1 MLPNLPEAATSNAVP
16 RVVLTSKHKVIFLLL
31 PNFNVATVMGYD
43 ANVWYRTPWG
53 QDPQVEKRDLKGPE
67 IFLYNVSISHS
78 LESADRLF
86 LVCSIFE
93 TRFHVIQSCLE
104 FPIQL
109 WAALNSLLSR
119 LCLLSPRI
127 KGLKNHSK
135 WWLTY
140 QILMEIKRKGTSFIT
155 YNIQFN
161 LMTERTKNCYFTV
174 LGSQCGLLNH
184 K

>member
-16 RVVLTSKHKVIFLLL
+16 HVVLTSKHKVIFLLL

-43 ANVWYRTPWG
+43 ANVWCRTPWG

-86 LVCSIFE
+86 LVCSVFE
-93 TRFHVIQSCLE
+93 TRLHVIQSCLE

-109 WAALNSLLSR
+109 
-119 LCLLSPRI
+119 
-127 KGLKNHSK
+127 
-135 WWLTY
+135 
-140 QILMEIKRKGTSFIT
+140 
-155 YNIQFN
+155 
-161 LMTERTKNCYFTV
+161 
-174 LGSQCGLLNH
+174 
-184 K
+184 